1 MKGRTLII
9 FFFLIH
15 LNSFGQNDQSMI
27 FPDSAG
33 WNNLWEN
40 REIQFKVR
48 TNSHEPVRFSIE
60 GTESSGIHF
69 DSLGNFYWKPS
80 YDFTDRLARSH
91 DITVIFE
98 ATWRDNKRVRQPI
111 TFTVNHVNRP
121 PVVEDLPVFYVRQST
136 NNTYQISP
144 EYVYDQDGDP
154 LVFKSIQ
161 SQMPE
166 GASLSSQGQVIWNP
180 SRIQF
185 AALKNNP
192 VFIGF
197 IAQDQP
203 DKAETKGKLKI
214 AQTQQDL
221 PSEILIVP
229 GDSLFTIREDETLNL
244 KIYISDPN
252 GDENVSNAGMVTN
265 NQRIPVDA
273 LKGNTQLQYEFTWS
287 PGYDFVDDT
296 QISITNDVTFYVLD
310 KSNNRTQRR
319 IRIKVLDTENMI
331 KKDTHLYQ
339 KYRSAL
345 AEAYLLVQQLDA
357 NQKKLN
363 QEYKKA
369 RKGKK
374 KRAVLNA
381 SLGAVTGLSPVVV
394 DNADQSKII
403 SGVGGTTVL
412 TLGTLEATEVIGR
425 SKESIMDKIKTG
437 IDMRNRVQSAGDE
450 FARKYALKMARRNT
464 EFDKDIEKLRLVL
477 ADQRLVLLELD
488 AYSKNAAR
496 VDAKDIKK
504 VFVDFGEE
512 SIK

>member
-1 MKGRTLII
+1 VKKSTLIVV
-9 FFFLIH
+9 FSL
-15 LNSFGQNDQSMI
+15 LYWNSFCQNGHTLI
-27 FPDSAG
+27 LPDSSG

-40 REIQFKVR
+40 RELRFRIKTQ
-48 TNSHEPVRFSIE
+48 TQEPARFSIE
-60 GTESSGIHF
+60 GVGDSGIQF
-69 DSLGNFYWKPS
+69 DSLGNFRWTPS
-80 YDFTDRLARSH
+80 YDFTDRVAKTR
-91 DITVIFE
+91 DISVIFE
-98 ATWRDNKRVRQPI
+98 AYWADGKRARQPI
-111 TFTVNHVNRP
+111 TFTVNHVNRS
-121 PVVEDLPVFYVRQST
+121 PVVEDLPAFYVKQST
-136 NNTYQISP
+136 TNTYQIQP

-166 GASLSSQGQVIWNP
+166 GSSLSSQGQLTWNP
-180 SRIQF
+180 SRGQF
-185 AALKNNP
+185 ASLKNNP
-192 VFIGF
+192 LFIEF
-197 IAQDQP
+197 VVQDQP
-203 DKAETKGKLKI
+203 DKAETRGKVKI

-229 GDSLFTIREDETLNL
+229 GDSLFTIKEDETLNL

-252 GDENVSNAGMVTN
+252 GDENVSNAGFVSN
-265 NQRIPVDA
+265 DKRVPVSA

-287 PGYDFVDDT
+287 PGYDFVDEAQASMT
-296 QISITNDVTFYVLD
+296 SEITFFVLD

-319 IRIKVLDTENMI
+319 IRIKVMETENLI
-331 KKDTHLYQ
+331 KKDAHLFQ

-345 AEAYLLVQQLDA
+345 ADAYLLTQQLDA

-374 KRAVLNA
+374 KRSVLNA
-381 SLGAVTGLSPVVV
+381 SLGAVTGLSPVVI
-394 DNADQSKII
+394 DNADQSKIV

-425 SKESIMDKIKTG
+425 SKDGIMDKIKTG

-450 FARKYALKMARRNT
+450 FARKYAFKMARRGA

-477 ADQRLVLLELD
+477 TDQRIVLLELD
-488 AYSKNAAR
+488 AYSKNSPR
-496 VDAKDIKK
+496 VDDKDLKK
-504 VFVDFGEE
+504 VFVDYADE
-512 SIK
+512 K